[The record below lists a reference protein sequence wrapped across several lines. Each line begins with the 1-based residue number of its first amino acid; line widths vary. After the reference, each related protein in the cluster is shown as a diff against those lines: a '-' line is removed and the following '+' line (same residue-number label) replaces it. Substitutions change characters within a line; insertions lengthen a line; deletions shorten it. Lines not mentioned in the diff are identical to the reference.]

1 MRAGKAVEMCEF
13 CEYKSYEAVEPKKR
27 CQNHKKKINNFACK
41 NIKYVVR
48 KHPAFTPADGHGE
61 AKTESWSQTRPDEY
75 VSMAGSGRLI

>member
-1 MRAGKAVEMCEF
+1 MKQL
-13 CEYKSYEAVEPKKR
+13 SPKKGVR
-27 CQNHKKKINNFACK
+27 IIKKKINNFACK

-61 AKTESWSQTRPDEY
+61 AKTENWSQTRPDEY